1 MAAHKRKKLQ
11 MSLDT
16 TPSKKSKRNFFGNFI
31 ELIVTRAS
39 HLVVAIATRADKS
52 KGPYTKPIVDAYE
65 EEVGGE
71 LASKW
76 NVMKIVPR
84 KGLERGDGTCDPGT
98 KSPGS
103 RINWDTFILV
113 KTSEQVAAE
122 ELGKNLAKELT
133 NFVES
138 SSKVS
143 VKVKEMHW
151 QCSFSHF
158 CCANTV

>member
-1 MAAHKRKKLQ
+1 

-16 TPSKKSKRNFFGNFI
+16 TPSKKPKPNLFGNYI
-31 ELIVTRAS
+31 DLIVTRAS
-39 HLVVAIATRADKS
+39 HLVVAIATRADKPE
-52 KGPYTKPIVDAYE
+52 GPHTKPVMDACE

-71 LASKW
+71 LASRW

-84 KGLERGDGTCDPGT
+84 KGLERGDGTYDPVP

-122 ELGKNLAKELT
+122 ALGKNLAAELT
-133 NFVES
+133 NFVKS

-143 VKVKEMHW
+143 AKVKEMHW

-158 CCANTV
+158 CCANTA